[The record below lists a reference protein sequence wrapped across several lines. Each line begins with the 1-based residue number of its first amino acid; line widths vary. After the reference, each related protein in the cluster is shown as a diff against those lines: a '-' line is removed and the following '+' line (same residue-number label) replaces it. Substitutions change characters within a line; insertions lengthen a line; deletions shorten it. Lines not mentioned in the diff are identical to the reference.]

1 MYKFIRFA
9 QKCDVFPLTIIYSWQ
24 AFFYIILFH
33 QLRFFNLFV
42 DTLESEDMWT
52 PSDRVLKWHLRNER
66 REGKRQNSAV
76 NYGNIPHKKQLTHL
90 FFLVGFPEL
99 RLKCNIQQLFKTWVY
114 IQVSLNHTSYILYL
128 SDTLGTLFT
137 FKESKSNLFVKS
149 SAPLMKKF
157 IWH

>member
-1 MYKFIRFA
+1 MHKNVMFL
-9 QKCDVFPLTIIYSWQ
+9 PLTIIYSWQ

-42 DTLESEDMWT
+42 

-90 FFLVGFPEL
+90 FFIVGFPEL
-99 RLKCNIQQLFKTWVY
+99 RLECNIQQLFKTWVY
-114 IQVSLNHTSYILYL
+114 IQVSLNHNSYILYL

-137 FKESKSNLFVKS
+137 FKESKSNLFVKCK
-149 SAPLMKKF
+149 AWLMKKF